1 MRGPCIVNGTQ
12 ETFTTCWHLVMNF
25 SSLKAS
31 YCYKKFNYK
40 ALCYHAPICI
50 DLYRCKNNLKSALLT

>member
-1 MRGPCIVNGTQ
+1 MRGPCTVNGTQ

-25 SSLKAS
+25 SGLKAS

-50 DLYRCKNNLKSALLT
+50 DANTISRVHF

>member
-12 ETFTTCWHLVMNF
+12 ETFTTCWHLVKNF

-31 YCYKKFNYK
+31 YCYEKLKYK
-40 ALCYHAPICI
+40 ASCS